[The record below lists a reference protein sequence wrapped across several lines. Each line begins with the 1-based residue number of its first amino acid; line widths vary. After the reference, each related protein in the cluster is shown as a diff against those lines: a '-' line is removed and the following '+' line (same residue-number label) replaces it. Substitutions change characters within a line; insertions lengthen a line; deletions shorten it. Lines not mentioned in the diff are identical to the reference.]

1 MSNYIICKNC
11 GRRVAIEDGF
21 DIQFCE
27 CGVYYRKSRDFTNRW
42 VKAGFWKGGKSEKE
56 AERQRERSLGRKK
69 K

>member
-1 MSNYIICKNC
+1 MTEYIVCRVC
-11 GRRVAIEDGF
+11 GSKIKVEEGF
-21 DIQFCE
+21 EVQYCP
-27 CGVYYRKSRDFTNRW
+27 CGVYYRRSRDFTNRW